1 VGGGGRVVGVD
12 FSEPMLDRAR
22 QKSRG
27 RGLEIA
33 YRHANALALPF
44 DAAEFDAA
52 TVGFGV
58 RNLIDL
64 PRGLAEMARVVRPG
78 GRVVVLEITTPRRP
92 PLSFFYRL
100 WFDRLVPLLGRVAGE
115 RSAYSYLPDSVRRF
129 PAAPELAALMRD
141 TGLEDVGYE
150 LLAGGIVAVHCGV
163 VRP

>member
-1 VGGGGRVVGVD
+1 
-12 FSEPMLDRAR
+12 
-22 QKSRG
+22 
-27 RGLEIA
+27 
-33 YRHANALALPF
+33 
-44 DAAEFDAA
+44 
-52 TVGFGV
+52 
-58 RNLIDL
+58 
-64 PRGLAEMARVVRPG
+64 MARVVRPG